1 MGEASR
7 SMHLSDADLLIRLT
21 NPEDQFTE
29 RKSASDKRGWVRTAV
44 GFANS
49 VPIGYPAVLFIGA
62 KPDGTPENV
71 ITNFDEYQ
79 QTFSRE
85 LGQAYPPIPHFPKIL
100 TIGNKSVLAIIIPGS
115 PNRPHFAGHS
125 YIRVGSETRQASE
138 EQFLIL
144 LAERN
149 NKARKI
155 LDWKGREITVRFLER
170 MTMAGYSF
178 ERGGSSPFVI
188 AECNQHYVTLEHRGV
203 KDSASLESVR
213 ISYDYQQNRLRLEVG
228 LGS

>member
-1 MGEASR
+1 MEETIPNMR
-7 SMHLSDADLLIRLT
+7 LSDADLLIRLT

-44 GFANS
+44 GFANAA
-49 VPIGYPAVLFIGA
+49 PIGYPAVLFVGA
-62 KPDGTPENV
+62 RPDGTPENI

-79 QTFSRE
+79 QTFSGE

-100 TIGNKSVLAIIIPGS
+100 AIDNKSVLAIIIPGS
-115 PNRPHFAGHS
+115 PDRPHFAGHS
-125 YIRVGSETRQASE
+125 YIRVGSETREASE
-138 EQFLIL
+138 EQFLVL

-149 NKARKI
+149 GKARKI
-155 LDWKGREITVRFLER
+155 LEWKGKEITVRFVER
-170 MTMAGYSF
+170 MSMAGYSN
-178 ERGGSSPFVI
+178 ERGGSCPFVI
-188 AECNQHYVTLEHRGV
+188 AECNQHYVTLEHGGV
-203 KDSASLESVR
+203 KDSVSLESVR